1 MCLLRTGTNVS
12 QALKKELYLS
22 IIIIVIIP
30 IFIIIIKINNN
41 NNNNIIIIITIIIC
55 KRKQLCKV
63 VYSNSLPWISKLKN
77 TRMFR

>member
-22 IIIIVIIP
+22 TIIIVIIP
-30 IFIIIIKINNN
+30 IFIIIIKIN
-41 NNNNIIIIITIIIC
+41 IIIIISIIITIIIC

>member
-30 IFIIIIKINNN
+30 IFIIIIKIN
-41 NNNNIIIIITIIIC
+41 IIIIISIIITIIIC

-63 VYSNSLPWISKLKN
+63 VYSNSLPWISKPKN

>member
-30 IFIIIIKINNN
+30 IFIIIIKIN
-41 NNNNIIIIITIIIC
+41 IIIIISIIITIIIC

>member
-41 NNNNIIIIITIIIC
+41 NNNIIIITIIIC

>member
-30 IFIIIIKINNN
+30 IFIIIIKIN
-41 NNNNIIIIITIIIC
+41 IIIIIISIIITIIIC